1 LNLEQVTLTDEQA
14 AAVRAAAAP
23 GAMRGPII
31 VAGFLLVAGIALG
44 IALHPLVGLL
54 LILSGGALVFGLVR
68 SLGLPHA
75 DAGRREG
82 LRIEGPWILVR
93 AELEEAGSVPP
104 RVLWSLRTVL
114 PKPIEV
120 PAEVGAEV
128 DPEGAERLAARLGTG
143 EWPGGERI
151 PVTELSGDDAE
162 IIVGRRSHAL
172 ALLNVR

>member
-14 AAVRAAAAP
+14 AAVRASASP

-44 IALHPLVGLL
+44 AALHPLLGLL
-54 LILSGGALVFGLVR
+54 LILGAVALVVGLVR

-120 PAEVGAEV
+120 PPEVGAEV
-128 DPEGAERLAARLGTG
+128 DPEGAERLAARLDTG
-143 EWPGGERI
+143 QWPGGERL
-151 PVTELSGDDAE
+151 PVVELSGDDAE
-162 IIVGRRSHAL
+162 IVVGRRSHAL
-172 ALLNVR
+172 AQLNVR

>member
-1 LNLEQVTLTDEQA
+1 
-14 AAVRAAAAP
+14 
-23 GAMRGPII
+23 MRGPII
-31 VAGFLLVAGIALG
+31 VAGFLLVAGIALF
-44 IALHPLVGLL
+44 AAVHPLLGLL
-54 LILSGGALVFGLVR
+54 VILGGLALVVGLVR

-120 PAEVGAEV
+120 PPEVGAEV
-128 DPEGAERLAARLGTG
+128 DPEGAERLATRLTTG
-143 EWPGGERI
+143 EWPGGRI
-151 PVTELSGDDAE
+151 PVGELSGDDAE
-162 IIVGRRSHAL
+162 IVVGRRSHAL
-172 ALLNVR
+172 ASLHVR